1 MCSFSDVD
9 PSLGS
14 VVNAECKRIKIF
26 YNLWRASFRSDKKAG
41 FSDLSVNL
49 TEFPIVAAHENETS
63 AYCFSLTLPLQNWNI
78 EIQNCSSQIPHG
90 RPRDLF

>member
-14 VVNAECKRIKIF
+14 VVNAECKQIKIF

-78 EIQNCSSQIPHG
+78 EIQN
-90 RPRDLF
+90 